1 MQSHFKWFTAAT
13 AVCAVLSVLSGS
25 VRAAPPTG
33 ILDKVKAVGIV
44 RIGTGNDTPPMNFLD
59 DTGKWTGFDV
69 ELGDEI
75 GKRLGVKVERVAVNN
90 KTRIAFLANGQID
103 MALSNI
109 SRTMSREEQI
119 DFVDPPYLFTA
130 KVFYAKK
137 GRFTT
142 LAQLG
147 GKRIGVNQG
156 SNAFTAA
163 PAELSKHS
171 KLEPQLLSFQKNAEC
186 FLALKQ
192 GKIDAFT
199 QDTPIIAAVVGT
211 EGADFEAVGSGYSPG
226 LYSIGV
232 PQNDSKWRYAVS
244 AALQSAIKDG
254 TYERLY
260 QTWFG
265 AKGKYPLPLNARP
278 RLPPD
283 VFGDMAMVW
292 PD

>member
-1 MQSHFKWFTAAT
+1 MKLRSIALSAVVAAGMFFALASPVLAQS
-13 AVCAVLSVLSGS
+13 
-25 VRAAPPTG
+25 
-33 ILDKVKAVGIV
+33 ILERVKQAGVV
-44 RIGTGNDTPPMNFLD
+44 RIGTGNDTPPMNYLD
-59 DTGKWTGFDV
+59 DSGRWTGFDV

-75 GKRLGVKVERVAVNN
+75 GKRLGVKVDRVAVNN

-109 SRTMSREEQI
+109 SRTLSREEQI

-137 GRFTT
+137 GRFKS
-142 LAQLG
+142 LAALG

-163 PAELSKHS
+163 PLELARHS
-171 KLEPQLLSFQKNAEC
+171 NLAPQVISFQKNAEC

-199 QDTPIIAAVVGT
+199 QDSPIVAAVVGA
-211 EGADFEAVGSGYSPG
+211 EGSEFEAVGSGYSPG

-244 AALQSAIKDG
+244 VALQSIIKDG

-260 QTWFG
+260 LSWFG
-265 AKGKYPLPLNARP
+265 PKGKYPLPLNARP

-283 VFGDMAMVW
+283 VFGEMSLVW

>member
-1 MQSHFKWFTAAT
+1 MNPRSVWLSAAVAAALLLQAAGPAAAQS
-13 AVCAVLSVLSGS
+13 
-25 VRAAPPTG
+25 
-33 ILDKVKAVGIV
+33 ILDRVKQAGVV
-44 RIGTGNDTPPMNFLD
+44 RIGTGNDTPPMNYLD
-59 DTGKWTGFDV
+59 DAGRWTGFDV

-109 SRTMSREEQI
+109 SRTLSREEQI

-137 GRFTT
+137 KRFKE
-142 LAQLG
+142 LAELG
-147 GKRIGVNQG
+147 GKRICVNQG

-163 PAELSKHS
+163 PAELARHTPLAPKIM
-171 KLEPQLLSFQKNAEC
+171 SFQKNAEC

-192 GKIDAFT
+192 GKVDAFT
-199 QDTPIIAAVVGT
+199 QDSPIVAAVAGA
-211 EGADFEAVGSGYSPG
+211 EGADFEAVGAGYSPG

-244 AALQSAIKDG
+244 VALQSVIKDG
-254 TYERLY
+254 SYERLY
-260 QTWFG
+260 QGWFG
-265 AKGKYPLPLNARP
+265 PRGKYPLALNARP

-283 VFGDMAMVW
+283 VFGEMSMVW

>member
-1 MQSHFKWFTAAT
+1 MKARSRWLMAVLTAAALGLCNT
-13 AVCAVLSVLSGS
+13 AIAQSI
-25 VRAAPPTG
+25 A
-33 ILDKVKAVGIV
+33 DKVKQAGVV
-44 RIGTGNDTPPMNFLD
+44 RIGTGNDTPPMNYID
-59 DTGKWTGFDV
+59 DSGKWTGFDV

-75 GKRLGVKVERVAVNN
+75 AKRLGVKIERVAVNN

-109 SRTMSREEQI
+109 SRTVSREEQV
-119 DFVDPPYLFTA
+119 DFVDPPYLWTA

-137 GRFTT
+137 GQFKS
-142 LAQLG
+142 LAELG

-163 PAELSKHS
+163 PLELAKHS
-171 KLEPQLLSFQKNAEC
+171 KLAPQMVAFQKNAEC

-199 QDTPIIAAVVGT
+199 QDSPIVAAVAGS
-211 EGADFEAVGSGYSPG
+211 EGVEFEAVGGGYSPG

-232 PQNDSKWRYAVS
+232 PRNDSKWRYTVS
-244 AALQSAIKDG
+244 MALQSMIKDG
-254 TYERLY
+254 TYENLY
-260 QTWFG
+260 QAWFG
-265 AKGKYPLPLNARP
+265 PKGKYPLPLNARP
-278 RLPPD
+278 RLPSD
-283 VFGDMAMVW
+283 VFGETMMVW

>member
-1 MQSHFKWFTAAT
+1 MISRSLWFSAAIAAALTIVAPMAAT
-13 AVCAVLSVLSGS
+13 AKSIAE
-25 VRAAPPTG
+25 T
-33 ILDKVKAVGIV
+33 VKQAGVV
-44 RIGTGNDTPPMNFLD
+44 RIGTGNDTPPMNFID
-59 DTGKWTGFDV
+59 DAGKWTGFDV

-75 GKRLGVKVERVAVNN
+75 GKRLGVKVERVVVNN

-109 SRTMSREEQI
+109 SRTLSREEQV

-137 GRFTT
+137 GRFKT
-142 LAQLG
+142 LAELG
-147 GKRIGVNQG
+147 GKPIGVNQG

-163 PAELSKHS
+163 PVELAKYSTAA
-171 KLEPQLLSFQKNAEC
+171 PQLVSFQKNAEC

-199 QDTPIIAAVVGT
+199 QDSPIVAAVVGT
-211 EGADFEAVGSGYSPG
+211 EGSEFEAVGSGYSPG

-244 AALQSAIKDG
+244 VALQSIIKDG

-260 QTWFG
+260 QSWFG
-265 AKGKYPLPLNARP
+265 PKSKYPLALNARP
-278 RLPPD
+278 RLPGD
-283 VFGDMAMVW
+283 AFGEMPMVW
-292 PD
+292 PE

>member
-1 MQSHFKWFTAAT
+1 MKSPFASLAAALVASATLFGATATAAP
-13 AVCAVLSVLSGS
+13 SV
-25 VRAAPPTG
+25 
-33 ILDKVKAVGIV
+33 LDKVRQAGTV
-44 RIGTGNDTPPMNFLD
+44 RIGTGNDTPPMNYID
-59 DTGKWTGFDV
+59 DNGKWTGFDI

-75 GKRLGVKVERVAVNN
+75 GKRLGVRVERVAVNN

-109 SRTMSREEQI
+109 SRTLSREEQV

-137 GRFTT
+137 GRFKS
-142 LAQLG
+142 LDQLG

-156 SNAFTAA
+156 SNAYTAA
-163 PAELSKHS
+163 PLELAKHS
-171 KLEPQLLSFQKNAEC
+171 SVAPQLVSFQKNAEC

-199 QDTPIIAAVVGT
+199 QDSPIVAAVVGQ

-232 PQNDSKWRYAVS
+232 PRDDSKWRFAVS
-244 AALQSAIKDG
+244 VALQAVIKDG

-260 QTWFG
+260 QAWFG
-265 AKGKYPLPLNARP
+265 PTGRFPLALNARP
-278 RLPPD
+278 RLPSD
-283 VFGDMAMVW
+283 AFGDSAMVW
-292 PD
+292 PE

>member
-1 MQSHFKWFTAAT
+1 MKTSSAWLSAVVAIGMFLGATSPAGAQSI
-13 AVCAVLSVLSGS
+13 LER
-25 VRAAPPTG
+25 VRQTG
-33 ILDKVKAVGIV
+33 VV
-44 RIGTGNDTPPMNFLD
+44 RIGTGNDTPPMNYLD
-59 DTGKWTGFDV
+59 DAGRWTGFDV

-75 GKRLGVKVERVAVNN
+75 GKRLGVRVERVTVNN
-90 KTRIAFLANGQID
+90 KTRIAFLANSQID

-109 SRTMSREEQI
+109 SRTLSREEQV

-137 GRFTT
+137 GRFKS
-142 LAQLG
+142 LAELG

-156 SNAFTAA
+156 SNAYTAA
-163 PAELSKHS
+163 PAELAKYS
-171 KLEPQLLSFQKNAEC
+171 KLAPQMMSFQKNAEC

-199 QDTPIIAAVVGT
+199 QDSPIVAAVVGE
-211 EGADFEAVGSGYSPG
+211 EGAEFEAVGSGYSPG

-244 AALQSAIKDG
+244 VALQSVIKDG

-260 QTWFG
+260 QSWFG
-265 AKGKYPLPLNARP
+265 PKGKYPLPLNARP

-283 VFGDMAMVW
+283 VFGEMSMVW

>member
-1 MQSHFKWFTAAT
+1 MLIRSLSLAAVLCIGAAVAAT
-13 AVCAVLSVLSGS
+13 ASAQSIV
-25 VRAAPPTG
+25 
-33 ILDKVKAVGIV
+33 DKVKQAGVV
-44 RIGTGNDTPPMNFLD
+44 RIGTGNDTPPMNYLD
-59 DTGKWTGFDV
+59 DNGKWTGFDV
-69 ELGDEI
+69 ELGDEVA
-75 GKRLGVKVERVAVNN
+75 KRLGVRVERVAVNN

-109 SRTMSREEQI
+109 SRTLSREEQV

-137 GRFTT
+137 GRYKS
-142 LAQLG
+142 LADLG

-163 PAELSKHS
+163 PLEIAKHS
-171 KLEPQLLSFQKNAEC
+171 KLEPQMLSFQKNAEV

-192 GKIDAFT
+192 GKIDVFT
-199 QDTPIIAAVVGT
+199 QDSPIIAAVAGSDAT
-211 EGADFEAVGSGYSPG
+211 DFEAVGAGYSPG

-232 PQNDSKWRYAVS
+232 PQNDSKWRYAV
-244 AALQSAIKDG
+244 AVALQAVIKDG

-260 QTWFG
+260 QNWFG
-265 AKGKYPLPLNARP
+265 AKGKYPLPHNARP
-278 RLPPD
+278 RLPAD
-283 VFGDMAMVW
+283 VFGDMSMVW

>member
-1 MQSHFKWFTAAT
+1 MKFHSRLFLAVLTAA
-13 AVCAVLSVLSGS
+13 ALGLANSAMAQSI
-25 VRAAPPTG
+25 A
-33 ILDKVKAVGIV
+33 DKVKQAGVV
-44 RIGTGNDTPPMNFLD
+44 RVGTGNDTPPMNYLD
-59 DTGKWTGFDV
+59 DNGKWTGFDV

-75 GKRLGVKVERVAVNN
+75 AKRLGVKLERVPVNN

-109 SRTMSREEQI
+109 SRTVSREEQV
-119 DFVDPPYLFTA
+119 DFVDPPYLWTA

-137 GRFTT
+137 GQFKS
-142 LAQLG
+142 LAELG

-163 PAELSKHS
+163 PLELAKHS
-171 KLEPQLLSFQKNAEC
+171 KVPPQMLSFQKNAEV

-192 GKIDAFT
+192 GKIDVFT
-199 QDTPIIAAVVGT
+199 QDSPIVAAVAGS
-211 EGADFEAVGSGYSPG
+211 EGVDFEAVGGGYSPG

-232 PQNDSKWRYAVS
+232 PRNDSKWRYTVAM
-244 AALQSAIKDG
+244 ALQSMIKDG
-254 TYERLY
+254 NYEKLY

-265 AKGKYPLPLNARP
+265 PKGKYPLPLNARP
-278 RLPPD
+278 RLPSD
-283 VFGDMAMVW
+283 VFGDAMMVW

>member
-1 MQSHFKWFTAAT
+1 MNLSASWAT
-13 AVCAVLSVLSGS
+13 GLLAVCAAFALCN
-25 VRAAPPTG
+25 AASAQS
-33 ILDKVKAVGIV
+33 IVDKVKQAGVV
-44 RIGTGNDTPPMNFLD
+44 RIGTGNDTPPMNYLD
-59 DTGKWTGFDV
+59 NEGKWTGFDI

-75 GKRLGVKVERVAVNN
+75 AKRLGVRVERVAVNN

-109 SRTMSREEQI
+109 SRTLSREEQI

-137 GRFTT
+137 GRFKS
-142 LAQLG
+142 LAELG

-163 PAELSKHS
+163 PIELAKHS
-171 KLEPQLLSFQKNAEC
+171 KDAPQMLSFQKNAEC

-199 QDTPIIAAVVGT
+199 QDTPIVAAVVGE
-211 EGADFEAVGSGYSPG
+211 EGVNFAAVGPGYSPG

-244 AALQSAIKDG
+244 VALQSLIKDG

-260 QTWFG
+260 QAWFG
-265 AKGKYPLPLNARP
+265 PKGRYPLALNARP

-283 VFGDMAMVW
+283 VFGDMSMVW

>member
-1 MQSHFKWFTAAT
+1 MKRSVSYFVTGI
-13 AVCAVLSVLSGS
+13 AVCLALGVGDLASAES
-25 VRAAPPTG
+25 T
-33 ILDKVKAVGIV
+33 LDKVKQAGMV
-44 RIGTGNDTPPMNFLD
+44 RIGTGNDTPPMNYLD
-59 DTGKWTGFDV
+59 DAGKWTGFDV

-109 SRTMSREEQI
+109 SRTLSREEQV

-137 GRFTT
+137 GRFKS

-163 PAELSKHS
+163 PAELARHS
-171 KLEPQLLSFQKNAEC
+171 PQAPQMLSFQKNAEC

-199 QDTPIIAAVVGT
+199 QDSPIIAAVVGT

-244 AALQSAIKDG
+244 VALQDAIKDG

-260 QTWFG
+260 QSWFG
-265 AKGKYPLPLNARP
+265 PNGKYPLPLNARP
-278 RLPPD
+278 RLPSD
-283 VFGDMAMVW
+283 AFGDMLMVW

>member
-1 MQSHFKWFTAAT
+1 MKLRSTWLTAALAICT
-13 AVCAVLSVLSGS
+13 AIGTIGTAS
-25 VRAAPPTG
+25 AQT
-33 ILDKVKAVGIV
+33 ILDKVKQAGVV
-44 RIGTGNDTPPMNFLD
+44 RIGTGNDTPPMNYLD
-59 DTGKWTGFDV
+59 DAGKWTGFDV

-75 GKRLGVKVERVAVNN
+75 AKRLGVRVERVAVNN

-109 SRTMSREEQI
+109 SRTMSREEQV

-137 GRFTT
+137 GRFKS

-163 PAELSKHS
+163 PIELAKYS
-171 KLEPQLLSFQKNAEC
+171 KLEPQILSFQKNAEC

-199 QDTPIIAAVVGT
+199 QDSPIIAAVVGA
-211 EGADFEAVGSGYSPG
+211 EGAEFEAVGAGYSPG

-244 AALQSAIKDG
+244 VALQAMIKDG
-254 TYERLY
+254 TYEQLY
-260 QTWFG
+260 QSWFG
-265 AKGKYPLPLNARP
+265 AKGKYPLALNARP
-278 RLPPD
+278 RLPSD
-283 VFGDMAMVW
+283 AFGEMSMVW

>member
-1 MQSHFKWFTAAT
+1 MKSRFTWAT
-13 AVCAVLSVLSGS
+13 ALAVCALLSFGNPAGAQQS
-25 VRAAPPTG
+25 
-33 ILDKVKAVGIV
+33 ILDKVKQTGVV
-44 RIGTGNDTPPMNFLD
+44 RIGTGNDTPPMNYLD
-59 DTGKWTGFDV
+59 GNGKWTGFDV

-90 KTRIAFLANGQID
+90 KTRIAFLANSQID

-109 SRTMSREEQI
+109 SRTVSREEQI

-137 GRFTT
+137 GRFTS

-163 PAELSKHS
+163 PAELAKYSKA
-171 KLEPQLLSFQKNAEC
+171 EPQLVSFQKNAEC

-199 QDTPIIAAVVGT
+199 QDSPIIAAVAGS
-211 EGADFEAVGSGYSPG
+211 EAGDFEAVGAGYSPG

-244 AALQSAIKDG
+244 MALQSIIKDG
-254 TYERLY
+254 TYEKLY
-260 QTWFG
+260 QAWFG
-265 AKGKYPLPLNARP
+265 TKGKYPLPLNARP
-278 RLPPD
+278 RLPAD
-283 VFGDMAMVW
+283 AFGDMPMVW

>member
-1 MQSHFKWFTAAT
+1 
-13 AVCAVLSVLSGS
+13 
-25 VRAAPPTG
+25 
-33 ILDKVKAVGIV
+33 
-44 RIGTGNDTPPMNFLD
+44 MNYID
-59 DTGKWTGFDV
+59 ENGKWTGFDV

-75 GKRLGVKVERVAVNN
+75 ARRLGVKVDRVTVNN

-103 MALSNI
+103 MSISNI
-109 SRTMSREEQI
+109 SRTLSREEQV
-119 DFVDPPYLFTA
+119 DFVDPPYLWTA

-137 GRFTT
+137 GRFKT
-142 LAQLG
+142 LEELG

-163 PAELSKHS
+163 PQELSKYS
-171 KLEPQLLSFQKNAEC
+171 KAAPQMVSYQKNAEC

-199 QDTPIIAAVVGT
+199 QDSPIVAAVAGA
-211 EGADFEAVGSGYSPG
+211 EGIEFEAVGGGYSPG

-244 AALQSAIKDG
+244 VALQSMIKDG
-254 TYERLY
+254 TYEKLY
-260 QTWFG
+260 ETWFG

-278 RLPPD
+278 RLPSD
-283 VFGDMAMVW
+283 VFGEMLMVW

>member
-1 MQSHFKWFTAAT
+1 MNLHRRHAIAALASTAGVLVPAASWAQS
-13 AVCAVLSVLSGS
+13 
-25 VRAAPPTG
+25 APS
-33 ILDKVKAVGIV
+33 ILDKVKKAGVV
-44 RIGTGNDTPPMNFLD
+44 RIGTGNDTPPMNYVD
-59 DTGKWTGFDV
+59 DAGRWTGFDV
-69 ELGDEI
+69 ALGDEI

-109 SRTMSREEQI
+109 SRTLSREEQV
-119 DFVDPPYLFTA
+119 DFADPPYLWTA
-130 KVFYAKK
+130 KIFYAKK
-137 GRFTT
+137 GRFTSIG
-142 LAQLG
+142 QLG

-163 PAELSKHS
+163 PLEIGRHS
-171 KLEPQLLSFQKNAEC
+171 DDPVQILAFQKNAEC

-199 QDTPIIAAVVGT
+199 QDSPIIAAVAGA
-211 EGADFEAVGSGYSPG
+211 EGADFEAVGAGYSPG

-232 PQNDSKWRYAVS
+232 PRNDSKWRYAVS
-244 AALQSAIKDG
+244 TALQAAIKDG
-254 TYERLY
+254 TYERMY
-260 QTWFG
+260 AAWFG
-265 AKGKYPLPLNARP
+265 PKGKYPLALNARP

-283 VFGDMAMVW
+283 VFGEMAMVW

>member
-1 MQSHFKWFTAAT
+1 MKLRSTWLT
-13 AVCAVLSVLSGS
+13 AVLAICTAVGTIGTAS
-25 VRAAPPTG
+25 AQT
-33 ILDKVKAVGIV
+33 ILDKVKQAGVV
-44 RIGTGNDTPPMNFLD
+44 RIGTGNDTPPMNYLD
-59 DTGKWTGFDV
+59 DAGKWTGFDV

-75 GKRLGVKVERVAVNN
+75 AKRLGVRVERVAVNN

-109 SRTMSREEQI
+109 SRTMSREEQV

-137 GRFTT
+137 GRFKS

-163 PAELSKHS
+163 PIELAKYS
-171 KLEPQLLSFQKNAEC
+171 KLEPQILSFQKNAEC

-199 QDTPIIAAVVGT
+199 QDSPIIAAVVGA
-211 EGADFEAVGSGYSPG
+211 EGAEFEAVGAGYSPG

-244 AALQSAIKDG
+244 VALQAMIKDG
-254 TYERLY
+254 TYEQLY
-260 QTWFG
+260 QSWFG
-265 AKGKYPLPLNARP
+265 AKGKYPLALNARP
-278 RLPPD
+278 RLPSD
-283 VFGDMAMVW
+283 AFGEMSMVW

>member
-1 MQSHFKWFTAAT
+1 MNLRLPTLAAT
-13 AVCAVLSVLSGS
+13 LALGLALVAPGL
-25 VRAAPPTG
+25 AAAQG
-33 ILDKVKAVGIV
+33 ILERVKQAGVV
-44 RIGTGNDTPPMNFLD
+44 RIGTGNATPPMNYLD

-75 GKRLGVKVERVAVNN
+75 AKRLGVRVERVAVNN

-109 SRTMSREEQI
+109 SRTLGREEQV

-137 GRFTT
+137 GRFKS

-163 PAELSKHS
+163 PAELAKHS
-171 KLEPQLLSFQKNAEC
+171 KLEPQILSFQKNAEC

-199 QDTPIIAAVVGT
+199 QDTPIIAAVVGA
-211 EGADFEAVGSGYSPG
+211 EGSAFEAVGAGYSPG

-244 AALQSAIKDG
+244 VALQSVIKDG
-254 TYERLY
+254 TYEQLY
-260 QTWFG
+260 QAWFG
-265 AKGKYPLPLNARP
+265 PKGKYPLPLNARP
-278 RLPPD
+278 RLPAD
-283 VFGDMAMVW
+283 VYGEAAMVW

>member
-1 MQSHFKWFTAAT
+1 MKIRSIGLSALAAASMLVT
-13 AVCAVLSVLSGS
+13 AVSPAFAQSLLE
-25 VRAAPPTG
+25 R
-33 ILDKVKAVGIV
+33 VKQAGVV
-44 RIGTGNDTPPMNFLD
+44 RIGTGNDTPPMNYLD
-59 DTGKWTGFDV
+59 DSGRWTGFDV

-75 GKRLGVKVERVAVNN
+75 GKRLGVRVDRVAVNN

-109 SRTMSREEQI
+109 SRTLSREEQI

-137 GRFTT
+137 GRFKS
-142 LAQLG
+142 LAALG

-163 PAELSKHS
+163 PLELARHS
-171 KLEPQLLSFQKNAEC
+171 ATAPQIISFQKNAEC

-199 QDTPIIAAVVGT
+199 QDSPIVAALAGT
-211 EGADFEAVGSGYSPG
+211 ESSEFEAVGLGYSPG

-244 AALQSAIKDG
+244 VALQSIIKDG
-254 TYERLY
+254 TYERIY
-260 QTWFG
+260 QSWFG
-265 AKGKYPLPLNARP
+265 PKGKFPLPLNARP

-283 VFGDMAMVW
+283 IFGEMSLVW

>member
-1 MQSHFKWFTAAT
+1 MKTLYTCALAAFALAAT
-13 AVCAVLSVLSGS
+13 LVTAPAQ
-25 VRAAPPTG
+25 AADS
-33 ILDKVKAVGIV
+33 ILDKVRSAGVL
-44 RIGTGNDTPPMNFLD
+44 RIGTGNDTPPMNYID
-59 DTGKWTGFDV
+59 ETGKWTGFDV

-75 GKRLGVKVERVAVNN
+75 AKRLGVKVERVAVNN

-103 MALSNI
+103 IALSNI
-109 SRTMSREEQI
+109 SRTLSREEQV

-137 GRFTT
+137 GRFTS

-163 PAELSKHS
+163 PMELAKHS
-171 KLEPQLLSFQKNAEC
+171 SAKPELVSFQKNAEC

-199 QDTPIIAAVVGT
+199 QDSPIIAAVAGA
-211 EGADFEAVGSGYSPG
+211 EGVDFEAVGSGYSPG

-232 PQNDSKWRYAVS
+232 PRNDSRWRYAVS
-244 AALQSAIKDG
+244 VALQSVIKDG

-260 QTWFG
+260 QAWFG
-265 AKGKYPLPLNARP
+265 AKGRFPLALNARP
-278 RLPPD
+278 RLPAD
-283 VFGDMAMVW
+283 AFGDSAMVW